1 MLQHLQINNKILK
14 SLLCFILVV
23 AASAP
28 VAERSVKLKGLSDS
42 QVPQGSGLLC

>member
-1 MLQHLQINNKILK
+1 MKRGVYSDDLGI
-14 SLLCFILVV
+14 V

-28 VAERSVKLKGLSDS
+28 VAERSVKLKGISDS